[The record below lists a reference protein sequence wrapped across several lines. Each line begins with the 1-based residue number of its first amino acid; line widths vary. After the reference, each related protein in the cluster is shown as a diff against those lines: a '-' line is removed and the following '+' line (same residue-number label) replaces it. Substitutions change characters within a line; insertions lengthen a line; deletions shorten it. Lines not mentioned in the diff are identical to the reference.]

1 MKRIQKNSY
10 NNWKCC
16 VCNSIF
22 RTRREMQQ
30 HKKQKHPDQVYSAW
44 NKGFTKETSETLK
57 CAGIKISKSLKGK
70 AIGKASTPEKENIRR
85 AKISLAISKRNE
97 LIQGGNGGRKD
108 VKWFKVKNLNNVEFT
123 VRGSWELNVAKR
135 LNELGILWIK
145 NQRIPYII
153 NGVAKQY
160 NPDFYLPLTNEFV
173 EVKGWFKD
181 KDRIKMNYVV
191 KQHTDIRIFFIDNSV
206 YQSFILDG
214 QLNNAMLYTYR

>member
-1 MKRIQKNSY
+1 
-10 NNWKCC
+10 
-16 VCNSIF
+16 
-22 RTRREMQQ
+22 MQQ
-30 HKKQKHPDQVYSAW
+30 HKKQKHPNSIYSAW
-44 NKGFTKETSETLK
+44 NKGLTKETSEILR
-57 CAGIKISKSLKGK
+57 CASLKISKSLKGK
-70 AIGKASTPEKENIRR
+70 ATGKASTSEKENIRR

-108 VKWFKVKNLNNVEFT
+108 VKWFKVKNLNNVEFI

-153 NGVAKQY
+153 NGVTKYY
-160 NPDFYLPLTNEFV
+160 NPDFYLPLTNEFI

-191 KQHTDIRIFFIDNSV
+191 EQHADIRIFFINNSV
-206 YQSFILDG
+206 YQVFISNG
-214 QLNNAMLYTYR
+214 QLNDKILYTYR

>member
-1 MKRIQKNSY
+1 MKRKQKNSY

-16 VCNSIF
+16 ICNSIF

-30 HKKQKHPDQVYSAW
+30 HKKQKHPNQIYNAW
-44 NKGFTKETSETLK
+44 NKGFTKETSEILR
-57 CAGIKISKSLKGK
+57 CAGFKISKSLKGK
-70 AIGKASTPEKENIRR
+70 VTGKASTSEKENIRR

-153 NGVAKQY
+153 NGVTKQY

-181 KDRIKMNYVV
+181 KDRIKMNCVV
-191 KQHTDIRIFFIDNSV
+191 EQHADVRIFFIDNSV
-206 YQSFILDG
+206 YQSFISDG
-214 QLNNAMLYTYR
+214 QLTNAMLYTYR

>member
-1 MKRIQKNSY
+1 MTAHKRN
-10 NNWKCC
+10 
-16 VCNSIF
+16 
-22 RTRREMQQ
+22 
-30 HKKQKHPDQVYSAW
+30 KHFDVIPGPH
-44 NKGFTKETSETLK
+44 NKGGQNWNRGLTKETSPILAATSKKLK
-57 CAGIKISKSLKGK
+57 EMYKEGKIKPSMKGK
-70 AIGKASTPEKENIRR
+70 HLSEN
-85 AKISLAISKRNE
+85 AKSKISLAISKRNE

-153 NGVAKQY
+153 NRVTKQY

-191 KQHTDIRIFFIDNSV
+191 EQHADVRIFFIDNSV
-206 YQSFILDG
+206 YQSFISDG
-214 QLNNAMLYTYR
+214 QLNNTMLYTYR